1 MRDKA
6 RNIFERKPPHGL
18 TGQNIGKNK
27 PNSTQKTNADL
38 PKPDGYAKEAAMC
51 GLIGFW
57 GEGAAQRR
65 EAVETRC
72 LPRLRFRGPDESAC
86 EHYTDEKL
94 LFGHSRLKILDLTR
108 SGRQPTVSPDGEL
121 AMVYNGE
128 IYNFCELRRELEG
141 QGETF
146 FSESDTEV
154 LLRAFQIWGPRA
166 FARCNGMWA
175 AAFYNFR
182 EKRLFLS
189 RDRFGKKPLFWTR
202 LPDGFAFASE
212 MKALLPLMPDAKPDR
227 NLLRNPSLYMHYE
240 ATDRCLIEGIHR
252 FPAGCWAEVKEGRV
266 EIQRY
271 WNTLDHLPPVP
282 RRYED
287 QVEMVRDLFVD
298 SCRFR
303 MRSDVPIGTALSG
316 GLDSSATLAVMAHCG
331 RRTSPRQAGS
341 WQNAFTASFPGSF
354 LDETQYAETVCRH
367 VGIPFQ
373 PVLLSGERA
382 LQNLPE
388 DLWKFEEVYLAAP
401 SPFMEVY
408 RRIRESG
415 TVVTL
420 DGHGAD
426 ELFAGYPFDYLEA
439 IHDAGWN
446 LPAAL
451 EILKTWESQWPQ
463 NTDEFTPPYRWR
475 PKHWARVWIRR
486 WRKKLQGKIPEPEAG
501 SEKLPDG
508 LARRLYESTHRTIL
522 PTLLRNYDRYSMA
535 HGVEIRM
542 PFMDHRL
549 VSLAMALPWTSKI
562 RGGYSKAVL
571 RDAVAPFLPASI
583 AFRKS
588 KIGFN
593 PPINQWMRGPWREFL
608 QDTISSRDFQDCDL
622 IDPLR
627 SSRAVRRA
635 LESPDFHQAEEA
647 WCKLVPYFWEKY
659 FWRAHLGGKN

>member
-1 MRDKA
+1 
-6 RNIFERKPPHGL
+6 
-18 TGQNIGKNK
+18 
-27 PNSTQKTNADL
+27 
-38 PKPDGYAKEAAMC
+38 MC
-51 GLIGFW
+51 GLVGFW
-57 GEGAAQRR
+57 GDGAAQRKEVL
-65 EAVETRC
+65 EARC
-72 LPRLRFRGPDESAC
+72 LPRLRFRGPDESRL
-86 EHYTDEKL
+86 EHYPAEKL
-94 LFGHSRLKILDLTR
+94 LLGHTRLKILDLTPC
-108 SGRQPTVSPDGEL
+108 GRQPIATPNGDL

-128 IYNFCELRRELEG
+128 IYNFCELREELEG
-141 QGETF
+141 QGEKF
-146 FSESDTEV
+146 VSQSDSEV
-154 LLRAFQIWGPRA
+154 LLRAFQAWGPQA
-166 FARCNGMWA
+166 FSRCNGMWA
-175 AAFYNFR
+175 AAFYSFR

-189 RDRFGKKPLFWTR
+189 RDRFGKKPLFWAH

-212 MKALLPLMPDAKPDR
+212 MKALLPLLPEARPNRD
-227 NLLRNPSLYMHYE
+227 LLGNPSLYMHYE
-240 ATDRCLIEGIHR
+240 ATDQCLVEGIHR

-266 EIQRY
+266 EIRRY
-271 WNTLDHLPPVP
+271 WNTLEHLPSVP

-287 QVEMVRDLFVD
+287 QVGMVRDLFVD
-298 SCRFR
+298 SCRLR

-331 RRTSPRQAGS
+331 QRTSLRQAGS

-354 LDETQYAETVCRH
+354 LDETRYAEEVCRH

-373 PVLLSGERA
+373 PVLLSGEKA
-382 LQNLPE
+382 LENLPE
-388 DLWKFEEVYLAAP
+388 DVWKFEEVYLAAP

-426 ELFAGYPFDYLEA
+426 ELFGGYPFDYVEA
-439 IHDAGWN
+439 IYDVGLN

-463 NTDEFTPPYRWR
+463 DTGEFTPPYRHR
-475 PKHWARVWIRR
+475 LKHWVRMWIRR
-486 WRKKLQGKIPEPEAG
+486 WRKTLQGKIPRPEEG
-501 SEKLPDG
+501 TEILPDG
-508 LARRLYESTHRTIL
+508 LAQRLFESTHRTIL

-571 RDAVAPFLPASI
+571 RDAVAPFLPPSI

-608 QDTISSRDFQDCDL
+608 LDTISSQDFLHCGFL
-622 IDPLR
+622 DPAR
-627 SSRAVRRA
+627 SARAVRRA
-635 LESPDFHQAEEA
+635 LESQDFHLAEEA

-659 FWRAHLGGKN
+659 FWKAHRSGKN